1 MSRKELYYT
10 VSEEG
15 RDKGKVFKITEAPA
29 MQTDKWI
36 SRAMLALN
44 RTGVKIPDE
53 IMNLGLIGVLV
64 GGIHKLSGVAW
75 EDLEPLLDELMSCVM
90 VVPTPSK
97 SDITRKVMIDDI
109 EEVMTLSVLRK
120 EVFQLHVGF
129 STPADPLNSPPSAG
143 AANSANA

>member
-1 MSRKELYYT
+1 MARKELFYT
-10 VSEEG
+10 VAEEG
-15 RDKGKVFKITEAPA
+15 RDKGKMFKITEAPA

-75 EDLEPLLDELMSCVM
+75 EDLEPLLDELMTCVM
-90 VVPTPSK
+90 FVPTPSM
-97 SDITRKVMIDDI
+97 TNVVRRVLQDDI
-109 EEVMTLSVLRK
+109 EEVMTLSLLRK

-129 STPADPLNSPPSAG
+129 LSPADPSKSQSAG
-143 AANSANA
+143 AASKDTA